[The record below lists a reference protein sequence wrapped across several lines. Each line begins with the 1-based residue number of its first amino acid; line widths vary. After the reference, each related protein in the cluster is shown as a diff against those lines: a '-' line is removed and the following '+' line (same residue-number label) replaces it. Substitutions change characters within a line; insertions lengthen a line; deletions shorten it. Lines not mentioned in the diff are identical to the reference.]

1 MSRQYLI
8 QQHGGWLVFDN
19 GRVSRSET
27 RPRPQRSA
35 LAITDTEGSVSSVA
49 SLEGSPAHA
58 VALIEKR
65 LRADGL
71 IDNDS
76 KILIH
81 KVHTVGAGYQAL
93 FTAVP
98 LDLWQQTFAWAEA
111 QPDHCLLVPATALLW
126 SKLGVGQVLV
136 CQSGRQLTVLA
147 RLKHGM
153 VYRTTLAFS
162 DDPGDL
168 AMSAGALAD
177 QLAGDLQASEQAMEP
192 LKAFWC
198 PLLVPRPQDGEA
210 WLDDTLR
217 EVFSAR
223 SGLAI
228 DSVPLETVSD
238 EDGRHYRSGAHWLVQ
253 GASPMLAANP
263 MASRLAYI
271 AEWALPLASAASIV
285 FAIALGSIGARWTL
299 SAAQATEQSRQLQ
312 AQTAETDT
320 RIGAMARD
328 QQIPAD
334 FPGAVAFL
342 ERISA
347 LQQTIDP
354 VAGLADIRQAAADGV
369 RIMRVRLELP
379 VAAGRA
385 AQNGAISVDRPTLR
399 VDGVVDPARGTSG
412 MQVPNFIERL
422 RLAGYDPV
430 PLDPQGGN
438 VGAGNFFSYLLK
450 TQVAATAGNPTP

>member
-147 RLKHGM
+147 RAQ
-153 VYRTTLAFS
+153 RPTDT
-162 DDPGDL
+162 DD
-168 AMSAGALAD
+168 A
-177 QLAGDLQASEQAMEP
+177 
-192 LKAFWC
+192 
-198 PLLVPRPQDGEA
+198 
-210 WLDDTLR
+210 
-217 EVFSAR
+217 
-223 SGLAI
+223 
-228 DSVPLETVSD
+228 PLEVHVPDTQRCRLPRAHPGVD
-238 EDGRHYRSGAHWLVQ
+238 E
-253 GASPMLAANP
+253 
-263 MASRLAYI
+263 
-271 AEWALPLASAASIV
+271 
-285 FAIALGSIGARWTL
+285 
-299 SAAQATEQSRQLQ
+299 
-312 AQTAETDT
+312 
-320 RIGAMARD
+320 RD
-328 QQIPAD
+328 QKA
-334 FPGAVAFL
+334 
-342 ERISA
+342 
-347 LQQTIDP
+347 T
-354 VAGLADIRQAAADGV
+354 
-369 RIMRVRLELP
+369 
-379 VAAGRA
+379 
-385 AQNGAISVDRPTLR
+385 
-399 VDGVVDPARGTSG
+399 VDP
-412 MQVPNFIERL
+412 Q
-422 RLAGYDPV
+422 
-430 PLDPQGGN
+430 
-438 VGAGNFFSYLLK
+438 
-450 TQVAATAGNPTP
+450 